1 MSSSRLI
8 RWSGL
13 LAILGG
19 AIWTAAWILNGLTED
34 GTRTVLELSEGGYR
48 RITNAALLLFMVGL
62 VGFHKRQ
69 AGRSGK
75 LGTRGL
81 IVALVGCALMIIGNV
96 FEFGLI
102 GGIPDGERP
111 GMMMGWIIFALGL
124 IFIVPMGL
132 VVFGVGVI
140 KAKVLPSWS
149 RALPLVIGLIS
160 LLGIF
165 IGIVQSVLRGD
176 TVAEWGLITIVFS
189 LGLGWVLLGFAL
201 WSDTQETLTQPS
213 M

>member
-19 AIWTAAWILNGLTED
+19 AIWTASWILNGLTED
-34 GTRTVLELSEGGYR
+34 GARTVLGLSEGGYR
-48 RITNAALLLFMVGL
+48 RITNAALLFFMVGL

-75 LGTRGL
+75 LGTTGL
-81 IVALVGCALMIIGNV
+81 MVALVGCALMIIGNV

-102 GGIPDGERP
+102 GSIPSGERP
-111 GMMMGWIIFALGL
+111 GMVMGWGIFTLGL
-124 IFIVPMGL
+124 IFIVPTGL
-132 VVFGVGVI
+132 VLFGVGVI
-140 KAKVLPSWS
+140 KANVLPSWS
-149 RALPLVIGLIS
+149 RALPLVLGLIS
-160 LLGIF
+160 LSGIF
-165 IGIVQSVLRGD
+165 IGIVEMVLRGD
-176 TVAEWGLITIVFS
+176 TVAEWGLITIIFS

-201 WSDTQETLTQPS
+201 WSDTPETPAQP
-213 M
+213 

>member
-19 AIWTAAWILNGLTED
+19 VIWIASWILNGLTED
-34 GTRTVLELSEGGYR
+34 ASRTVLGLSEGGYR

-75 LGTRGL
+75 LGTTGL

-102 GGIPDGERP
+102 GSIPDGERP
-111 GMMMGWIIFALGL
+111 GMMMGWGIFLLGL
-124 IFIVPMGL
+124 IFIVPTGL
-132 VVFGVGVI
+132 LLFGIGVI
-140 KAKVLPSWS
+140 KANVLPSWS

-165 IGIVQSVLRGD
+165 IGIVQMVLRGD
-176 TVAEWGLITIVFS
+176 TVGGWGLITIIVS
-189 LGLGWVLLGFAL
+189 LGLGWVLLGYAL
-201 WSDTQETLTQPS
+201 WSGTQERPAQP
-213 M
+213 

>member
-1 MSSSRLI
+1 M
-8 RWSGL
+8 
-13 LAILGG
+13 AILGG
-19 AIWTAAWILNGLTED
+19 VIWTASWILNGLTED
-34 GTRTVLELSEGGYR
+34 GTRTVLGLSEGGHR

-81 IVALVGCALMIIGNV
+81 IVALVGCALMIVGNV

-102 GGIPDGERP
+102 GSISDRERHV
-111 GMMMGWIIFALGL
+111 MAMGSLIFGFGL
-124 IFIVPMGL
+124 IVIVPTGL
-132 VVFGVGVI
+132 VLFGVGVI
-140 KAKVLPSWS
+140 KANVLPSWS
-149 RALPLVIGLIS
+149 RALPLNIGLIS

-165 IGIVQSVLRGD
+165 IGIVEMVLRGD
-176 TVAEWGLITIVFS
+176 TVAERGLITIIFS

-201 WSDTQETLTQPS
+201 WSDTQETPAQP
-213 M
+213 

>member
-19 AIWTAAWILNGLTED
+19 AIWTASWILNGLTED
-34 GTRTVLELSEGGYR
+34 GLTTVLGLSEGGYR

-75 LGTRGL
+75 LGTTGL
-81 IVALVGCALMIIGNV
+81 MVALVGCVLMIIGNV

-102 GGIPDGERP
+102 GSIPHGERP
-111 GMMMGWIIFALGL
+111 GIMMGWGIFLVGL
-124 IFIVPMGL
+124 IFIVPTGL
-132 VVFGVGVI
+132 LLFGIGVI
-140 KAKVLPSWS
+140 KANVLPSWS
-149 RALPLVIGLIS
+149 RALPLDIGLIS

-165 IGIVQSVLRGD
+165 IGIVEMALRGD
-176 TVAEWGLITIVFS
+176 TVAEWGLITIILA

-201 WSDTQETLTQPS
+201 WSDTPETPAQA
-213 M
+213 

>member
-19 AIWTAAWILNGLTED
+19 VIWTASWILNGLTED
-34 GTRTVLELSEGGYR
+34 GLTTVLGLSEGGYR

-75 LGTRGL
+75 LGTTGL
-81 IVALVGCALMIIGNV
+81 MVALVGCVLMIIGNV

-102 GGIPDGERP
+102 GSIPHGARP
-111 GMMMGWIIFALGL
+111 GIMMGWGIFLVGL
-124 IFIVPMGL
+124 IFIVPTGL
-132 VVFGVGVI
+132 VLFGVGVI
-140 KAKVLPSWS
+140 KANVLPSWS
-149 RALPLVIGLIS
+149 RALPLDIGLIS

-165 IGIVQSVLRGD
+165 IGIVEMVLRGD
-176 TVAEWGLITIVFS
+176 AVAEWGLITIILAF
-189 LGLGWVLLGFAL
+189 GLGWVLLGYAL
-201 WSDTQETLTQPS
+201 WSGTPETPAQP
-213 M
+213 